1 MIHPSIIEARLGE
14 LRFRNSRWFTAE
26 VRELQH
32 ILHDNEKII
41 ALACGRYFG
50 SFALLVAT
58 DQRLLLIDK
67 RVFFMNYEDTRY
79 DMISEIDFNW
89 QFYSAT
95 LTVFTV
101 NKTHKFTS
109 IKYRN
114 ELRQLTNYVQK
125 RVFELRS
132 QMADSGQNQTN
143 QPLPPRRQAPQ
154 PPAYQTALAAEP
166 APANF
171 AARPTDYYVD
181 DKPDDNHHIR
191 ERVGHIAHVVGSA
204 ATNAAHHHAPVRRPF
219 NPYVQGSLMT
229 RRPIGG
235 SYAQPEPLDH

>member
-1 MIHPSIIEARLGE
+1 MVHPSVIEARLGK
-14 LRFRNSRWFTAE
+14 LKFKSSRWFQAE
-26 VRELQH
+26 ISELQH
-32 ILHDNEKII
+32 ILMDHEKIV

-79 DMISEIDFNW
+79 DMISEIDFNS

-109 IKYRN
+109 WKYKN
-114 ELRQLTNYVQK
+114 QLRVITNYIQN
-125 RVFELRS
+125 RVADLRS
-132 QMADSGQNQTN
+132 HSGEMSPAAMAPSALA
-143 QPLPPRRQAPQ
+143 PAAQAPASPPLGASYGYSPQ
-154 PPAYQTALAAEP
+154 TSDDTASPPAFTQHEVAQ
-166 APANF
+166 
-171 AARPTDYYVD
+171 
-181 DKPDDNHHIR
+181 
-191 ERVGHIAHVVGSA
+191 VVGSTA
-204 ATNAAHHHAPVRRPF
+204 VQASHAHHWARRPF

-229 RRPIGG
+229 RRPYGG
-235 SYAQPEPLDH
+235 SQAQIEY